1 MPQPQTNVRRSLTT
15 RVPET
20 PAEDWR
26 KQTNQI
32 KLKTPQQ
39 PDSEG
44 QNNPS
49 KNGISTVQVIQ
60 TILKETPIT

>member
-26 KQTNQI
+26 KQTNQR

-39 PDSEG
+39 RTP
-44 QNNPS
+44 
-49 KNGISTVQVIQ
+49 
-60 TILKETPIT
+60 ILKVPYKTTLLQI